1 MRKSFFFLENT
12 RYNQDSFKRGFKV
25 ITGTRKQEGKQF
37 FLSFLHRY
45 LPSLLYKT
53 RWTTIEATSFIFYA
67 IATFISLHSN
77 KIPLE
82 LRERESCIFR
92 IHFLP
97 HTVIIQALYF
107 YNILERFFNRCI
119 FQDYFFQNSLLKL

>member
-82 LRERESCIFR
+82 LRERER
-92 IHFLP
+92 EMHFSYSFSST
-97 HTVIIQALYF
+97 HRNYSSFV
-107 YNILERFFNRCI
+107 
-119 FQDYFFQNSLLKL
+119 LL